1 MKDIRAQ
8 RELVG
13 FSQIA
18 LSMQA
23 KVSRTRLQLA
33 EARVLVLR
41 PEEMAAVSQVLR
53 NAMESRAASL
63 RSALL
68 GSNADARG

>member
-13 FSQIA
+13 FSRIA